1 MLSKAI
7 SIAAVAFEG
16 RYDKGGSPYILH
28 CLYVMDKVKRLGD
41 NYAIVAVLHD
51 LVEDTKWTIQDLR
64 DLGFNEEI
72 LKALDLMTHK
82 DGVSY
87 DDYIKG
93 ISTDV
98 IATACKRSDLEHN
111 MKASRL
117 KGMRKKDF
125 ERLEKYIRAFAYL
138 G

>member
-16 RYDKGGSPYILH
+16 KYDKGGSPYILH

-41 NYAIVAVLHD
+41 NYAIVAILHD

-72 LKALDLMTHK
+72 LTALDLMTHK

-93 ISTDV
+93 ISTNV
-98 IATACKRSDLEHN
+98 ISTACKRGDLEHN

-125 ERLEKYIRAFAYL
+125 ERLEKYIKAFAYL